1 MVEAY
6 VDTNVW
12 FVARSVAEPTNAA
25 LIQQAAIGGL
35 FTVVLSDAL
44 LDEVHRL
51 FLKEMGK
58 DLAGLQREFLL
69 TLPNAR
75 IVPEEE
81 WSASLKETRPLVDD
95 PDDLPHLAAHLE
107 SGADLFVTLNRRLTR
122 MRVKERVTFR
132 SPRAFVEEDLEMEG
146 LDTPRGM

>member
-12 FVARSVAEPTNAA
+12 FVARAVEEPTNAA
-25 LIQQAAIGGL
+25 ILQQAAIDGA

-44 LDEVHRL
+44 FDEVHRL

-69 TLPNAR
+69 TLPDAR
-75 IVPEEE
+75 ILPEKE
-81 WSASLKETRPLVDD
+81 WSASLDEVRPALDD
-95 PDDLPHLAAHLE
+95 LDDLPHLAAHLE
-107 SGADLFVTLNRRLTR
+107 SGADLFVALNRRLAR
-122 MRVKERVTFR
+122 MRVKERVAFR
-132 SPRAFVEEDLEMEG
+132 APRAFVEEDLEMKG
-146 LDTPRGM
+146 LDTLRGM